1 MEYTLATLEDTLGAL
16 DPKDQEISNY
26 LQTLPKERIVNV
38 FKSLPPFIQTEICNV
53 NNQSNNSN
61 ILKDNMTE
69 IGATTLIGGG
79 LGYYVGGWGGAV
91 VAGLLGATA
100 MYYYKKNM

>member
-1 MEYTLATLEDTLGAL
+1 MEYTLATLEDTLGSL

-26 LQTLPKERIVNV
+26 LQTLPKERVVNV
-38 FKSLPPFIQTEICNV
+38 FRSLPPFIQKEICNTQNV
-53 NNQSNNSN
+53 SNNN
-61 ILKDNMTE
+61 TLKDNMTE

-79 LGYYVGGWGGAV
+79 LGYYIGGWGGAV
-91 VAGLLGATA
+91 VAGILGGTA